1 MKLLVTA
8 FFMILAML
16 PAPGMAGTLDIDVT
30 GVLGPVLQGSDAIRL
45 SGATF
50 TATGAI
56 DASAVPVGISG
67 GAYVYDLSGDVQIT
81 LGLLTL
87 TGYNPE
93 LILSAP
99 SSGPDTAILDFSV
112 TEYGFAPVVEAF
124 LTLPPGTLNGPG
136 VQPFSASVS
145 EPDSYVT
152 YALPGEEDVIY
163 ASLGITGNA
172 SMGGTPPASAPEPG
186 TVGLLA
192 AGLALAIAMKN
203 MKKKGHSR

>member
-124 LTLPPGTLNGPG
+124 LTLPAGTLIGSG
-136 VQPFSASVS
+136 VQPFTASVS

-203 MKKKGHSR
+203 MKKKGHGR